1 MAPAARA
8 KNANNAKDANNA
20 KKNQVS
26 LDLVVNRKRRT
37 FTGPPFRRLIDV
49 LREDFGLTG
58 TKEGCGEGECGA
70 CTVLVDGEPV
80 NSCLIPVCQVEGQS
94 IRTVESLGRP
104 DALNPLQ
111 ERFLHG
117 GGAQCGI
124 CTPGMLMTA
133 TAWVENGGSDD
144 PADIRRVL
152 AGNLCRCTGYQHIV
166 DAVAAAVRER
176 RKPARRTPANREAAI
191 PKTATRK
198 ATAPKATARKTTAR
212 KVTARKVTARK
223 QARTAGPQKRGR
235 RA

>member
-1 MAPAARA
+1 M
-8 KNANNAKDANNA
+8 
-20 KKNQVS
+20 
-26 LDLVVNRKRRT
+26 
-37 FTGPPFRRLIDV
+37 

-94 IRTVESLGRP
+94 IRTVESLGTP
-104 DALNPLQ
+104 DALNTLQ

-133 TAWVENGGSDD
+133 TAWIERGGSAE
-144 PADIRRVL
+144 PGDIRRVL

-166 DAVAAAVRER
+166 DAVASAVREGR
-176 RKPARRTPANREAAI
+176 DPKPKASPRARGEGTRGEGTRGESART
-191 PKTATRK
+191 TATRSDAK
-198 ATAPKATARKTTAR
+198 RGTSE
-212 KVTARKVTARK
+212 
-223 QARTAGPQKRGR
+223 RGR
-235 RA
+235 RG